1 MAKQEIILKGLDGHE
16 DHLVYNSAN
25 GQVGNSLEECAR
37 SLFPQE
43 GETTPRLRFQG
54 FEGEWQRVCFGDLYE
69 HCIVKNDLTYGK
81 DKIIS
86 VANMYYIQDAN
97 VSDDDYLRTYNV
109 FKLGDIAFEGNKSK
123 NFAHGRFVENTIG
136 DGIVSHVFEVFRPKS
151 DNYDLMFWKYAI
163 NNEMLMGKILSR
175 CTKASTMMTN
185 LVAQDFLK
193 ESILVPSL
201 EEQQKIGSFLQRLD
215 AQMALHKQQY
225 ERLQQLKSA
234 CLNSMF
240 PQPSEN
246 NPPIRFS
253 GYEGEWVKIKLS
265 DIAKFSKGAGYSK
278 NDLSDTG
285 EPIILYGRMY
295 TKYESMI
302 RNVDTFAKLR
312 DNSVLSKGNEIIIP
326 ASGETPEDI
335 ACASV
340 VSIPNVILG
349 GDLNV
354 IRLDSKYDPVFT
366 ALSITYGEV
375 HNELAKY
382 AQGKTIVHLHNAE
395 ISKVSISYPQD
406 VQEQRQ
412 ISNYFLTLDT
422 QISTEQ
428 QRLERLKQMKSA
440 CLRSMFPVNGGG

>member
-1 MAKQEIILKGLDGHE
+1 MAKQEITLKGLDGHE
-16 DHLVYNSAN
+16 DHLVYDAADVQMN
-25 GQVGNSLEECAR
+25 GSLEDCAR
-37 SLFPQE
+37 SLFPAE

-54 FEGEWQRVCFGDLYE
+54 FEGEWERVCFGDLYE
-69 HCIVKNDLTYGK
+69 HCIVKNDLTYGR

-136 DGIVSHVFEVFRPKS
+136 DGIISHVFEVFRPKS

-240 PQPSEN
+240 PRQNEN
-246 NPPIRFS
+246 TPPP
-253 GYEGEWVKIKLS
+253 L
-265 DIAKFSKGAGYSK
+265 
-278 NDLSDTG
+278 
-285 EPIILYGRMY
+285 
-295 TKYESMI
+295 
-302 RNVDTFAKLR
+302 
-312 DNSVLSKGNEIIIP
+312 
-326 ASGETPEDI
+326 
-335 ACASV
+335 
-340 VSIPNVILG
+340 
-349 GDLNV
+349 
-354 IRLDSKYDPVFT
+354 
-366 ALSITYGEV
+366 
-375 HNELAKY
+375 
-382 AQGKTIVHLHNAE
+382 
-395 ISKVSISYPQD
+395 
-406 VQEQRQ
+406 QR
-412 ISNYFLTLDT
+412 I
-422 QISTEQ
+422 
-428 QRLERLKQMKSA
+428 
-440 CLRSMFPVNGGG
+440 